1 MSKRIGI
8 MILVGILC
16 LLPLAAAGSPEG
28 AGDSEKGSGIT
39 IGVTTITLQHQFFI
53 DIDEGLRNLAD
64 ERGVELLIND
74 PSQDAARQ
82 VSAIEDFIQKG
93 VDGMVVISID
103 GVTAIPAMEDAA
115 AKGVPIVTVDAVVE
129 SSSVSAHVGTVNEVA
144 GYELG
149 VYTKEYVAGNYG
161 GPVKIGIVTFLE
173 SPIQQQ
179 RIAGFKRG
187 MGDETSITYL
197 NPLPGYDREEA
208 LNTTEAML
216 QANPDLDIIY
226 ATAENGVIGVKA
238 ALESAG
244 NDEVKVVGFDL
255 TDESADGIRSGSIVA
270 MIQQQPYEMGRIA
283 LSTLLDIIDDKDVP
297 KSLPTP
303 VLLYD
308 KSNIDEY

>member
-1 MSKRIGI
+1 MSKRVGMMI
-8 MILVGILC
+8 MFAIWG
-16 LLPLAAAGSPEG
+16 LLPLAATGSPERT
-28 AGDSEKGSGIT
+28 DDSGIT

-53 DIDEGLRNLAD
+53 DIDEGLRNLA
-64 ERGVELLIND
+64 EENGVELLIND
-74 PSQDAARQ
+74 PSQDVARQ
-82 VSAIEDFIQKG
+82 VAAIEDFIQKG

-115 AKGVPIVTVDAVVE
+115 AQGVPIVTVDAVVE

-149 VYTKEYVAGNYG
+149 VYTKEYLAQTYQ

-187 MGDETSITYL
+187 IGDASGITYL

-244 NDEVKVVGFDL
+244 NDRVKVVGFDL
-255 TDESADGIRSGSIVA
+255 TAESAEGIRSGTIVA
-270 MIQQQPYEMGRIA
+270 MIQQQPHEMGRIA
-283 LSTLLDIIDDKDVP
+283 LATLLDIIGGKAVP
-297 KSLPTP
+297 KSIPTP

-308 KSNIDEY
+308 KSNIDEF